1 MPTGPKLDIA
11 IAHLSL
17 NFFGGEEKLCLS
29 IIEALKLSDHK
40 VTLYTIDKTDWAS
53 TIRFF
58 GGSVKPDTEIISKSP
73 ICGDFTRTSN
83 LVLAYTHYLEGLI
96 RLRRRYDLVI
106 NTYGDL
112 FNSIADVA
120 YVHFPIKA
128 TLGYSQTPVFAS
140 PAKWAAYCQV
150 YSLLASIVNNI
161 HPSLLLTNSKFT
173 QQVVMKYL
181 NRKSL
186 VLHPPVDVKTYARV
200 KVKSENLVVTLSKFT
215 PKKYLHRVPL
225 IARNTQKAKF
235 IIAGGTNEY
244 SIKIM
249 AGVRKATREYGV
261 EDRVILMPNVEH
273 SQLVELLT
281 QAKVYLHVMPSEHFG
296 ISIIEAM
303 AAGCVPIV
311 HRSGGPWL
319 DILDQNQ
326 GKYGFSYEKPE
337 EAACLIDNILGNR
350 RLENEVSHA
359 AQERSFEY
367 DESVFRKNLQMI
379 INKLISNNK

>member
-1 MPTGPKLDIA
+1 MPTGSKLDIA

-29 IIEALKLSDHK
+29 IIEALKLSGHK

-53 TIRFF
+53 AIRFF
-58 GGSVKPDTEIISKSP
+58 GGSAKPDTEIFSKSAVRR
-73 ICGDFTRTSN
+73 DFTKTSN
-83 LVLAYTHYLEGLI
+83 LVLAYTYYLEGLI
-96 RLRRRYDLVI
+96 RLRQKYDLVI

-120 YVHFPIKA
+120 YVHFPLKA
-128 TLGYSQTPVFAS
+128 TVEYSQTPVFAS
-140 PAKWAAYCQV
+140 RAKWAAYCQV

-161 HPSLLLTNSKFT
+161 YPSLLLTNSKFT

-181 NRKSL
+181 KRKSL

-200 KVKSENLVVTLSKFT
+200 TVKLENLVVTLSKFT
-215 PKKYLHRVPL
+215 PKKCLHRIPL
-225 IARNTQKAKF
+225 IARNTRKAKF

-244 SIKIM
+244 SPKIM
-249 AGVRKATREYGV
+249 AGVRKAARDYGV
-261 EDRVILMPNVEH
+261 KDRVILMPNVEH
-273 SQLVELLT
+273 SRLVELLT

-303 AAGCVPIV
+303 AAGCVPV
-311 HRSGGPWL
+311 VPKSGGPWL

-326 GKYGFSYEKPE
+326 GKYGFSYERPE
-337 EAACLIDNILGNR
+337 EAACLIDSILGNR

-367 DESVFRKNLQMI
+367 DESVFSRNLQTI
-379 INKLISNNK
+379 IDKLISNKM